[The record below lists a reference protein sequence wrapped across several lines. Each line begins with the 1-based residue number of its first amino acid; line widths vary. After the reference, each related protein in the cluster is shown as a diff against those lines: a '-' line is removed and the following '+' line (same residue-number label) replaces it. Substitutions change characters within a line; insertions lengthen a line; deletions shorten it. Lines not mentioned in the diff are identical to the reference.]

1 MLAAFDTPFNALI
14 KPGIL
19 TQIII
24 GIQII
29 NDCGLGSSGLDQF
42 PRDFQSIFILQQTL
56 LSFLYS
62 VHNYIESKI
71 H

>member
-24 GIQII
+24 VIQII
-29 NDCGLGSSGLDQF
+29 TNFGLGSSGLDLI
-42 PRDFQSIFILQQTL
+42 PRDF
-56 LSFLYS
+56 
-62 VHNYIESKI
+62 
-71 H
+71 

>member
-19 TQIII
+19 TRIII

-29 NDCGLGSSGLDQF
+29 TDFRLVGLDQI
-42 PRDFQSIFILQQTL
+42 PRDFLF
-56 LSFLYS
+56 
-62 VHNYIESKI
+62 YII
-71 H
+71 